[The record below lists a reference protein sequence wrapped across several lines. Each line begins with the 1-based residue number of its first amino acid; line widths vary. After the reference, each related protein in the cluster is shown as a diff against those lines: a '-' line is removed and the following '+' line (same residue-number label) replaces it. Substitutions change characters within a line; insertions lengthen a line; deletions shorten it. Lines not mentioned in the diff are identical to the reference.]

1 MNLFLVIDS
10 SGKMT
15 SGMLHGNINQL
26 GDFDACTGIRTI
38 VKVTKDLPIKVK
50 GKYCL
55 AHIEFR
61 AKEDGLRFPI
71 HLAHGRGLWNS
82 HLGNVRFYISRLH
95 VLFEIFFIL
104 HDLWQLWDYEHYFRA
119 YLKASSSICPFVN
132 IFNPILQGLPP

>member
-1 MNLFLVIDS
+1 MIDS

-38 VKVTKDLPIKVK
+38 VKVTKDQPVKVK

-82 HLGNVRFYISRLH
+82 HLGNVS
-95 VLFEIFFIL
+95 FFCVFL
-104 HDLWQLWDYEHYFRA
+104 
-119 YLKASSSICPFVN
+119 
-132 IFNPILQGLPP
+132 